1 MNYKNKTVPMLIYRN
16 ILLLLGFLSG
26 AVVAA
31 QTQAS
36 AIVEIE
42 ELTENKVGVKLS
54 AENKSVVNQPALTNF
69 FEKLRALEKENDSQ
83 VRIVHIGDSHIQ
95 AGFFSGKNRDFLQE
109 IFGNAGLGFTFPHR
123 LARTNGIDE
132 VRYSSSVPWK
142 GKRNIFASATDSIGL
157 SGFGL
162 RTEDRNFAIKL
173 NVEQEKY
180 YFNTLKLI
188 TPQTGQM
195 FTPAK
200 ALQPI
205 NFENYT
211 TEKKI
216 HRIKSGEALSIIA
229 QKYGVSVRK
238 IKAANGLRSDAIR
251 AGAKL
256 VIPVKTKKRLPIDR
270 SAFELMGFDQVHN
283 DLVLHSDEAMQS
295 LWLLSNDKPEKFTL
309 DGFILERDEPGIIY
323 SSIGVNGA
331 RFKDYNQTPL
341 FFEQLKKL
349 QPDLLVISLGT
360 NEAHDNLKTEKFK
373 KKVAEFLANLRETQP
388 NTPILFTTP
397 PPSLL
402 KRRYPNTFS
411 ESYAEMLVEDA
422 EEENFAVWN
431 LFEALGGK
439 NQVKQNYHKG
449 LVSRDYVHYS
459 KEGYTYSANL
469 FTEALMNAFYLYLQN
484 KEN

>member
-1 MNYKNKTVPMLIYRN
+1 MNHKNKTVQMLTFRN
-16 ILLLLGFLSG
+16 ILLLLSVFSG
-26 AVVAA
+26 GIISA
-31 QTQAS
+31 QTQAPS
-36 AIVEIE
+36 LVDINIPTE
-42 ELTENKVGVKLS
+42 ERMGVSLSPENR
-54 AENKSVVNQPALTNF
+54 AVVNQPVLRDF
-69 FEKLRALEKENDSQ
+69 FEKLYVLEEENDSQ

-95 AGFFSGKNRDFLQE
+95 AGFFSGKNRDFLQD
-109 IFGNAGLGFTFPHR
+109 IFGNAGLGFSFPHR

-132 VRYSSSVPWK
+132 VRYSSSVPWE
-142 GKRNIFASATDSIGL
+142 GKRNIFATETDSIGL

-162 RTEDRNFAIKL
+162 RTEDKDFAIKL
-173 NVEQEKY
+173 NVEQERF
-180 YFNTLKLI
+180 YFNTVKLI
-188 TPQTGQM
+188 TPETGKM
-195 FTPAK
+195 FTPAR

-205 NFENYT
+205 NFENFT

-216 HRIKSGEALSIIA
+216 HHIKSGEALSIIA
-229 QKYGVSVRK
+229 QKYGVGVSK

-256 VIPVKTKKRLPIDR
+256 VIPVKTKKPLPIER
-270 SAFELMGFDQVHN
+270 SAFELMSFNEIKN
-283 DLVLHSDEAMQS
+283 DLVLHTDEPMQS
-295 LWLLSNDKPEKFTL
+295 LWLLSNDKPKRFTL

-341 FFEQLKKL
+341 FFEQLKRL

-360 NEAHDNLKTEKFK
+360 NEAHDNLKAEDFKEKIE
-373 KKVAEFLANLRETQP
+373 EFVTNIRRIQP

-411 ESYAEMLVEDA
+411 ESYAEMLVDSA
-422 EEENFAVWN
+422 EKGNFAVWD

-439 NQVKQNYHKG
+439 NQVKQNRQKG
-449 LVSRDYVHYS
+449 LVSGDYVHYS
-459 KEGYTYSANL
+459 KEGYIYSANL
-469 FTEALMNAFYLYLQN
+469 FTEAIMNAFYLYIQN
-484 KEN
+484 NQN